1 MSEDE
6 FEPRLGRIRNLGGKK
21 ARKYLGRVVA
31 AAARA
36 GGGKGVRNR
45 RFDGSRIGRG
55 ASIGRVLG
63 SRDKYGGL
71 RGRRV
76 AVKVRLVKLAARGLS
91 GARAHLRYIQ
101 RDGVTR
107 EGAPG
112 ALYSAER
119 DEADGKAFLE
129 RADGDRHQFRFIV
142 SAEDGAEYP
151 DLKPFTRR
159 LMTQMEADLGTKLD
173 WVAVD
178 HFNTGHP
185 HTHIMLRGVDD
196 RGENLIIA
204 REYISHGLR
213 ERAAELVTLDLGPRT
228 TQEIEARLRHDIGAE
243 RLTAVDR
250 RLVREMEAERMVSA
264 ATRDPFQQSLRAGR
278 LQKLGTMGLAEDKGG
293 GRWQL
298 AEDLENRLRRVGERG
313 DIIRTMQRE
322 LAARNL
328 DRPGVEQRLYDPE
341 GGDAVPVIGRVV
353 MRGLSDEHRDRH
365 FLLVDGI
372 DGRIHHVDIGAGDAT
387 EPIPEGSIVRIVP
400 RVTGVRDADRTVDAV
415 ARANG
420 GRYSVDLHL
429 RHDQTATEAF
439 AETHVRRIEAMRRGA
454 GGVER
459 EADGSWVIGDDH
471 LAWAA
476 AYEARLARDRP
487 VTVEI
492 LSNVP
497 LERLT
502 TADAATWVDRTLTGS
517 EREPVRDAGF
527 GREVRE
533 AQASRR
539 QWLVEQG
546 LAQDQAGTVR
556 FRSDLIAVL
565 QRRELLRVAGHLSDE
580 LGLAFTEA
588 RPGERIEGVL
598 RRRVDLTSGRFAL
611 VEKSREFTLVPW
623 RPALER
629 QIGKQVAGV
638 MRPDGV
644 NWRFGREL
652 GGPVIS

>member
-36 GGGKGVRNR
+36 GGGTGIRNR

-91 GARAHLRYIQ
+91 GAQAHLRYIQ

-107 EGAPG
+107 DGASG

-129 RADGDRHQFRFIV
+129 RSDGDRHQFRLIV

-159 LMTQMEADLGTKLD
+159 LMTQMEQDLGTKLD

-196 RGENLIIA
+196 RGQNLIIA

-243 RLTAVDR
+243 RLTTIDR
-250 RLVREMEAERMVSA
+250 RLVRDMDAGRVVSA
-264 ATRDPFQQSLRAGR
+264 ADPDPFQQSLRAGR
-278 LQKLGTMGLAEDKGG
+278 LQKLGTMGLANDQGG

-298 AEDLENRLRRVGERG
+298 AVDIEHTLRKTGERG

-322 LAARNL
+322 LTARNL
-328 DRPGVEQRLYDPE
+328 DRPGVEQRLYDPQAGE
-341 GGDAVPVIGRVV
+341 AAPVIGKVV

-365 FLLVDGI
+365 YLLVDGI
-372 DGRIHHVDIGAGDAT
+372 DGHVHHVDIGAGDAT
-387 EPIPEGSIVRIVP
+387 SPMPEGAIIRITP
-400 RVTGVRDADRTVDAV
+400 RAAGVRDADRTVEAV

-429 RHDQTATEAF
+429 KHDPTATEAF
-439 AETHVRRIEAMRRGA
+439 AETHVRRLEAMRRA
-454 GGVER
+454 RAGVER
-459 EADGSWVIGDDH
+459 EPDGTWIIASDHADR
-471 LAWAA
+471 AA
-476 AYEARLARDRP
+476 AYEARLLRDRP
-487 VTVEI
+487 VAVEI
-492 LSNVP
+492 LSTKTLAQSCTLDAPTWLDRNIASDAP
-497 LERLT
+497 LPL
-502 TADAATWVDRTLTGS
+502 
-517 EREPVRDAGF
+517 REVGF
-527 GREVRE
+527 GRDMRG
-533 AQASRR
+533 ALAARR
-539 QWLVEQG
+539 QWLVAQG
-546 LAQDQAGTVR
+546 LADMEGERIQLAANALET
-556 FRSDLIAVL
+556 L
-565 QRRELLRVAGHLSDE
+565 QRRELLRIASELSAE
-580 LGLAFTEA
+580 IGKGFVEA
-588 RPGERIEGVL
+588 RAGAAIEGVL
-598 RRRVDLTSGRFAL
+598 SRRIDMAGGRFAL

-623 RPALER
+623 RPALEN
-629 QIGKQVAGV
+629 QLGKQVAGI
-638 MRPDGV
+638 MRADGT
-644 NWRFGREL
+644 NWRIGRSRA
-652 GGPVIS
+652 GPEIS